1 MSELWSSGVVHMC
14 AICDPYPFLHPST
27 HFLSVVRHPA
37 KMFITRRL
45 TRDRRKVYRT
55 IRRKLGNDNYRRDLI
70 EVGKGVG
77 VCGALGYLGWVEHQL

>member
-1 MSELWSSGVVHMC
+1 MSEHWSSGVVHVC
-14 AICDPYPFLHPST
+14 ASCDPPPLLHPST
-27 HFLSVVRHPA
+27 RFLSVVRHPA

-70 EVGKGVG
+70 EVGKGVWG
-77 VCGALGYLGWVEHQL
+77 R